1 MYRSNRRQQKEKIIK
16 RQAEERGNNRTKGKN
31 ERIERQIEKKRKTA
45 DGKED
50 SSSIENRE
58 QI

>member
-16 RQAEERGNNRTKGKN
+16 RQAEESGNNRTKGKN